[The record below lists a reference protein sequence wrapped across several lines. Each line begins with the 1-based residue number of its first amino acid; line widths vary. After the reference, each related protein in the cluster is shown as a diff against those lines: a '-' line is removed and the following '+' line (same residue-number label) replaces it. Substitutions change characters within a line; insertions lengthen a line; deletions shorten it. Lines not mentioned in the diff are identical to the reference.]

1 MATVSGVMRASE
13 KDTEKLS
20 DAAKLMGQ
28 TTEWTAQNSAEAL
41 RFMGMAGY
49 SAGDAIRALPG
60 LLNLASAAGTDLA
73 LVSDIVTD
81 SLTAMGMG
89 VDELS
94 RFNDVLIGTITRSN
108 TDIPKL
114 GESLKYVAP
123 IASQLGYDIE
133 QVAAMLGILAN
144 AGIKASDAGTDL
156 RKAMLENIDASK
168 KLGTSENDLIGTLKA
183 AKAAGW
189 GVNEIVKNYGILASK
204 SVLVIMDQIDEY
216 ENLEKQLHSV
226 NGETDALAQK
236 KLDTVI
242 GDFNL
247 LKSAIEGIGLS
258 IFEFIEKPL
267 RGVTQRLTNLV
278 NDWSWIIGGSAKA
291 TERQKELNAIT
302 EEMQN
307 FNALLREQRDIQT
320 RLTMLKEKGA
330 WYDPDE
336 LKQAE
341 NNIESLLESIR
352 ELNGAGSGAP
362 TTPDNSELS
371 QQQTVEIYKKAF
383 SELETITQKT
393 YDVMKGEYQKD
404 RDEFIDLTGDKLT
417 AQAIYNKQIEALN
430 KKLTGKD
437 GGDSWGDFGKV
448 LKATSEQNKQRLEI
462 IKKSNEAIS
471 RENDRQLQEDIARD
485 VELRQLKEQ
494 ADLAEL
500 NNKYS
505 GVEKE
510 IKLHEYKYDKLK
522 ELYEENSEERAQI
535 ERLEKAELEAI
546 NKDYWESYV
555 ESLGE
560 NMEDINSVA
569 TSTLDNMTSQ
579 FGDLFATAIMD
590 SENLGEAF
598 KTMMEGMA
606 SATLSAVGK
615 MIAQWIIYKVSKLAT
630 DRASQAAAIPQ
641 FVSNAEAMALQAGI
655 NAYASAAAIPYA
667 GWTIAPGAMAAALA
681 VTEPMAAAIGTLAV
695 AGMAHDGID
704 SIPETGT
711 WLLKKGERVT
721 TAQTSKRLDD
731 TLNTI
736 QTNTGGASGGG
747 YGLAKP
753 KVDLHVHYDGPVFLN
768 KSHVKSTTRLFMSE
782 IDKELT
788 RRGGVL

>member
-1 MATVSGVMRASE
+1 MASLGTLTLDLV
-13 KDTEKLS
+13 
-20 DAAKLMGQ
+20 AKTGSFTGPLDK
-28 TTEWTAQNSAEAL
+28 AE
-41 RFMGMAGY
+41 R
-49 SAGDAIRALPG
+49 
-60 LLNLASAAGTDLA
+60 
-73 LVSDIVTD
+73 
-81 SLTAMGMG
+81 
-89 VDELS
+89 
-94 RFNDVLIGTITRSN
+94 
-108 TDIPKL
+108 
-114 GESLKYVAP
+114 
-123 IASQLGYDIE
+123 
-133 QVAAMLGILAN
+133 
-144 AGIKASDAGTDL
+144 
-156 RKAMLENIDASK
+156 ASK
-168 KLGTSENDLIGTLKA
+168 KNAAAISRHQREVQAAIGSSVKSLIGWAAGFVAFGAVKSFVTNSYAAADAIGKVAKTAGISTDTLQEMRHAASLNGVEFEQLDQGMQKFNKSIGELRAGTGTLYTYLQKTDRALMAQVQSARSTDEALDIVFNAMKNVTNSSEKAALAVAAFGRSGQRLAIMADTYKELREEARVLGLVIDSDLIEGAEEANDKMD
-183 AKAAGW
+183 
-189 GVNEIVKNYGILASK
+189 IMSR
-204 SVLVIMDQIDEY
+204 VI
-216 ENLEKQLHSV
+216 KTQLT
-226 NGETDALAQK
+226 GA
-236 KLDTVI
+236 
-242 GDFNL
+242 
-247 LKSAIEGIGLS
+247 
-258 IFEFIEKPL
+258 FIELAPAIIS
-267 RGVTQRLTNLV
+267 VTGSLTE
-278 NDWSWIIGGSAKA
+278 A
-291 TERQKELNAIT
+291 TTALIRFFNPKNETKTDRFQQLN
-302 EEMQN
+302 
-307 FNALLREQRDIQT
+307 
-320 RLTMLKEKGA
+320 
-330 WYDPDE
+330 DE
-336 LKQAE
+336 LKDLEFALKDAEETGRESFVTITKNGDVFTNTIGSARAQIKNLKDELGKLPGQAAGEDSGDGE
-341 NNIESLLESIR
+341 N
-352 ELNGAGSGAP
+352 
-362 TTPDNSELS
+362 
-371 QQQTVEIYKKAF
+371 QQQSIEMYKKAF
-383 SELETITQKT
+383 SSLETITQKT
-393 YDVMKGEYQKD
+393 YDVMRGEYQKD

>member
-1 MATVSGVMRASE
+1 MGSSLGVLTL
-13 KDTEKLS
+13 DLV
-20 DAAKLMGQ
+20 AKTGSFTGPLDK
-28 TTEWTAQNSAEAL
+28 AE
-41 RFMGMAGY
+41 R
-49 SAGDAIRALPG
+49 
-60 LLNLASAAGTDLA
+60 
-73 LVSDIVTD
+73 
-81 SLTAMGMG
+81 
-89 VDELS
+89 
-94 RFNDVLIGTITRSN
+94 
-108 TDIPKL
+108 
-114 GESLKYVAP
+114 
-123 IASQLGYDIE
+123 
-133 QVAAMLGILAN
+133 
-144 AGIKASDAGTDL
+144 
-156 RKAMLENIDASK
+156 ASK
-168 KLGTSENDLIGTLKA
+168 KNAAAISRHQREVTAAIGNSVKSLVGWAAGFVAFGAVKSFVTNSYAAADAIGKVAATAGITTDTLQEMRHAASLNGVSFDQLDQGMQRFNKSIGELRAGTGTLYTYLQKTDRALMSQVQSARSTDEALDLVYKSLKNITDSSERSALAVAAFGRSGQRLAIMADTYEDLRNEARELGLVIDSDLIKGAEEANDKMDTMARIIKTQLTSAVIELAPLVLNTAQGITELTLA
-183 AKAAGW
+183 
-189 GVNEIVKNYGILASK
+189 VSK
-204 SVLVIMDQIDEY
+204 FFRATEKSESSTRITELTAELEELDAQIDAATKG
-216 ENLEKQLHSV
+216 NWDKV
-226 NGETDALAQK
+226 TTMKGP
-236 KLDTVI
+236 
-242 GDFNL
+242 L
-247 LKSAIEGIGLS
+247 LLTRSLGAAISE
-258 IFEFIEKPL
+258 
-267 RGVTQRLTNLV
+267 
-278 NDWSWIIGGSAKA
+278 AK
-291 TERQKELNAIT
+291 N
-302 EEMQN
+302 
-307 FNALLREQRDIQT
+307 LRE
-320 RLTMLKEKGA
+320 
-330 WYDPDE
+330 E
-336 LKQAE
+336 LGK
-341 NNIESLLESIR
+341 L
-352 ELNGAGSGAP
+352 AGQSDDSSG
-362 TTPDNSELS
+362 DGES
-371 QQQTVEIYKKAF
+371 QQLPIEMYKKAF

-393 YDVMKGEYQKD
+393 YNVMKEQYEAD
-404 RDEFIDLTGDKLT
+404 RDEFISITGDKVT
-417 AQAIYNKQIEALN
+417 ALAIFYKKMEELN
-430 KKLTGKD
+430 KKMY
-437 GGDSWGDFGKV
+437 GDEWGDFGKT
-448 LKATSEQNKQRLEI
+448 LKETSEKNKKQYEDDLEL
-462 IKKSNEAIS
+462 KKKINSLIRAEDEKLLSETSKREA
-471 RENDRQLQEDIARD
+471 
-485 VELRQLKEQ
+485 VLRQLTEE
-494 ADLAEL
+494 ADIAEL
-500 NNKYS
+500 KNKYS
-505 GVEKE
+505 GVEEE